1 MLVRIRLTKKWA
13 ERVGAKRQR
22 TFDFKPGVNLLVGP
36 NGAGKSTVIEAIM
49 KHTSKWENDR
59 KKAQKEV
66 PMETSAPIGVAKF
79 DFEKDNPRTMGYFGN
94 SMAFQIGSKWKS
106 HGEVNRVL
114 IGGFD
119 DDLLEDKLVIL
130 DEPDQALDF
139 DGAALL
145 LEKLKASQ
153 SPQMIV
159 SVHHPLLVCSSDFH
173 VIELEEGYAG
183 RVYAAMFNLI
193 HDTEQKAR
201 WAMEEEADE
210 YEQGTLDL

>member
-36 NGAGKSTVIEAIM
+36 NGSGKSTVIEAIM
-49 KHTSKWENDR
+49 AHTSKSERDR

-66 PMETSAPIGVAKF
+66 PMETNAQIGVAKF
-79 DFEKDNPRTMGYFGN
+79 DFEKDNPRTMSYFG
-94 SMAFQIGSKWKS
+94 SAIAFQVGSKWKS
-106 HGEVNRVL
+106 HGEVNRAL

-119 DDLLEDKLVIL
+119 DGSLEDKLVIL

-159 SVHHPLLVCSSDFH
+159 SVHHPLLVLSDLH
-173 VIELEEGYAG
+173 AIELEEGYRE
-183 RVYAAMFNLI
+183 RVREAMKGLI
-193 HDTEQKAR
+193 HEP
-201 WAMEEEADE
+201 
-210 YEQGTLDL
+210 EQGRLDL